1 MSQPIS
7 SLSNHLTLKREEFG
21 LDYGLGIGST
31 YEGGSIL
38 GQNTLGVTGVPQFSY
53 TTNIIGDPWPITATV
68 INEYTALTIASFWS
82 GVRFL
87 SETLAGLPFDIIQK
101 QRNGTKQHDSNHPL
115 DWILNDE
122 VNTLS
127 TPFVLFE
134 TLYQHAIVWGN
145 GYAWIARDT
154 SGKPV
159 GIYNILPDRV
169 QPFRTEDTNGV
180 MQQWYALGINNRV
193 SPVPIPAS
201 DVIHVPGLGFDGMR
215 GYPIVQLMSANLRV
229 GKSAEAFGDRFFAN
243 GGHLGGVISTPN
255 KLTPE
260 QIETMRSQISTGHTG
275 VANAHRWMVLQG
287 GAEAKTLTMPPDSA
301 QYLETRRFSVLDVAR
316 ILRVPPHVL
325 YDLDRATWNNIE
337 QMGID
342 LVKYSLNAWIVKTE
356 QEINRKL
363 FSPTERRAGYFVK
376 LNVDALQRGDHA
388 QQIDSATKRL
398 ASGVSSINEERAL
411 ADKPGIGPDG
421 DVHYVP
427 AQWMS
432 VERAASGMPADT
444 TQAPP
449 VPPQAS
455 NAPQSASVQAKHHEP
470 LDVEKFSHLVADA
483 ADRVTTKTDKATAAA
498 RAKFANDG
506 DGWVRW
512 GNVFSEQQGA
522 YTIEAVGPLLTT
534 LDLLGHDVGIE
545 STAIAISTEYATALR
560 RYFSQLARDEAT
572 TPPDLAAITTEWIK
586 NGGNNGQIT
595 L

>member
-1 MSQPIS
+1 MSQQKSYS
-7 SLSNHLTLKREEFG
+7 SDDDTTPKREEFG

-38 GQNTLGVTGVPQFSY
+38 GQNTLGVTGVPQFTY

-68 INEYTALTIASFWS
+68 VNEYTSLTIPAFWS

-87 SETLAGLPFDIIQK
+87 AETLAGLPFDIIQK
-101 QRNGTKQHDSNHPL
+101 QRNGTTQHDGNHPL
-115 DWILNDE
+115 DWMLNNE
-122 VNTLS
+122 VNGLS

-145 GYAWIARDT
+145 GYAWIARDN

-169 QPFRTEDTNGV
+169 QPFRIEDSNGV

-215 GYPIVQLMSANLRV
+215 GYPVVQLMAAALRV

-287 GAEAKTLTMPPDSA
+287 GAEAKTLALPPDSA
-301 QYLETRRFSVLDVAR
+301 QYLETRRFAVLDIAR

-342 LVKYSLNAWIVKTE
+342 LVKYSLNAWIIKTE

-411 ADKPGIGPDG
+411 VDKPSIGPDG

-427 AQWMS
+427 AQWQS
-432 VERAASGMPADT
+432 AERAATAPAVGIPNT
-444 TQAPP
+444 PP

-455 NAPQSASVQAKHHEP
+455 NASQSAPVKAIAHEP
-470 LDVEKFSHLVADA
+470 VSVEKFSHLVADA
-483 ADRVTTKTDKATAAA
+483 AERVSTKTEKACTAA
-498 RAKFANDG
+498 RTKFSNDG

-512 GNVFSEQQGA
+512 GNVFTHEQMG
-522 YTIEAVGPLLTT
+522 YVLDAVGPLLNTMAAVGHE
-534 LDLLGHDVGIE
+534 LDVE
-545 STAIAISTEYATALR
+545 ATAGAISENYGKALR
-560 RYFSQLARDEAT
+560 HHFSALARGEPT
-572 TPPDLAAITTEWIK
+572 ESPDLAAI
-586 NGGNNGQIT
+586 IT
-595 L
+595 KSLTKAGE